1 MEEKLKTNK
10 GDEQVTIIGT
20 GVVIEGKLSSTGD
33 VRIDGNVK
41 GDIKANGN
49 VTIGESGEVD
59 GQVNADIITL
69 GGKVMGSINAKEK
82 LVLESKATL
91 RGDIITKILVV
102 EAGAKFDGKSSM
114 GDTKEPFP
122 KPAQTISG
130 PAQNVK

>member
-1 MEEKLKTNK
+1 LKTNK

-49 VTIGESGEVD
+49 VTVGETGEVD
-59 GQVNADIITL
+59 GQIYAEVITL
-69 GGKVMGSINAKEK
+69 GGKVLGSINAKDK
-82 LVLESKATL
+82 LVLESKASL
-91 RGDIITKILVV
+91 KGDIVTKILVV

-114 GDTKEPFP
+114 GEVKEPLL
-122 KPAQTISG
+122 KPAQTSG
-130 PAQNVK
+130 PPQNVK

>member
-1 MEEKLKTNK
+1 LKTNK

-49 VTIGESGEVD
+49 VTVGESGEVD
-59 GQVNADIITL
+59 GQINADIITL
-69 GGKVMGSINAKEK
+69 GGKVMGSINAKDK
-82 LVLESKATL
+82 LVLESKAAL
-91 RGDIITKILVV
+91 KGDIITKILVV

-114 GDTKEPFP
+114 GDSKETFS
-122 KPAQTISG
+122 KPAQSPG
-130 PAQNVK
+130 PPQNVK

>member
-1 MEEKLKTNK
+1 LKNNK

-49 VTIGESGEVD
+49 VTVGESGEVD
-59 GQVNADIITL
+59 GQVYADIITL
-69 GGKVMGSINAKEK
+69 GGKVTGSINAKDK
-82 LVLESKATL
+82 LVLESKAAL
-91 RGDIITKILVV
+91 KGDIVTKILVV

-114 GDTKEPFP
+114 GDSKEPLP
-122 KPAQTISG
+122 KPAPTPGS
-130 PAQNVK
+130 PQNVK